1 MASFLDRIRNSIKA
15 FGQTNTNESY
25 NRFIYNVLGK
35 NTVVG
40 NINDDDFIR
49 RGYAYNPTI
58 YSLINLISKAAI
70 TVPYTIY
77 QKVDEQNIKEYK
89 ALTSNS
95 LNEESLLKAKLMRK
109 HIFKEVEHSALSKLL
124 QRPNPT
130 QSWSTFLEELIG
142 FGKLTGN
149 RYVYSIYPDSGEN
162 KDIAYQLYNLPAH
175 LIEIKSDGIFKPV
188 SKYTMN
194 YNDSKY
200 DLDADEV
207 LHIADWNPDYDG
219 SGSHLYGQSPIKAGM
234 RVMTT
239 NNEAVETSL
248 KYLHNQSARGMLTPD
263 DDNLT
268 PTQAQQLKSAFR
280 RNFQGTKSAND
291 IMITG
296 KKFSWVNFG
305 LSAADL
311 QLLESYKASKQDL
324 ANLFGV
330 PVLLLTGEHA
340 TYDNYRTSRQ
350 VLFTNCVIP
359 ELNKLRDS
367 LNAFLVPQFG
377 EDLYLD
383 FDYSVIPELMP
394 EQAKLVDQLSKSYWL
409 TTNEKREAVGYGV
422 DEDNPVMNDYL
433 VPSGMIPISD
443 LDLGIDETVT
453 FPTTTPNV
461 EEEVV
466 EEEVIEEIIEEEEK
480 QEMTVRLRKALQK
493 KADDHNEEVGDDKT
507 KRTNV
512 RTLFAVYKRGVGAY
526 RTNPESVRPTVSS
539 PDQWAMARVNSYL
552 YALKNGKFRSG
563 RHDTDLLPEG
573 HPMSSR
579 NEKDLSDEVYASEN
593 EAMDRAEQIGCS
605 TTHSHQTEDGEVFMP
620 CGSME
625 ELEDALANENKEEL
639 YSNYPKSAIAKAKKA
654 KEINESFG
662 NPCATLV
669 GKNRATDLIEGR
681 GLSLEIVKKTFAYL
695 SRAFEYVSGDY
706 VDEKDKPICGDIS
719 FSLWGGDNKVSKIE
733 DDAMY
738 KWCKKILEKND
749 E

>member
-77 QKVDEQNIKEYK
+77 QKIDEQNIKEYK
-89 ALTSNS
+89 SLTSNS
-95 LNEESLLKAKLMRK
+95 LNSESLLKAKLMRK
-109 HIFKEVEHSALSKLL
+109 HIFKEVEHSALGKLL

-200 DLDADEV
+200 DLNADEV

-305 LSAADL
+305 LSSADL

-330 PVLLLTGEHA
+330 PVLLLTREHA
-340 TYDNYRTSRQ
+340 TYDNYKTSRQ

-367 LNAFLVPQFG
+367 LNSFLVPQFG

-422 DEDNPVMNDYL
+422 DEDNIIMNDYL

-443 LDLGIDETVT
+443 LDLGIDESVT
-453 FPTTTPNV
+453 FPTATPNI

-466 EEEVIEEIIEEEEK
+466 EEEVIEEIIEEEE
-480 QEMTVRLRKALQK
+480 
-493 KADDHNEEVGDDKT
+493 T
-507 KRTNV
+507 KN
-512 RTLFAVYKRGVGAY
+512 K
-526 RTNPESVRPTVSS
+526 
-539 PDQWAMARVNSYL
+539 
-552 YALKNGKFRSG
+552 
-563 RHDTDLLPEG
+563 
-573 HPMSSR
+573 
-579 NEKDLSDEVYASEN
+579 KDLSDEVYATED
-593 EAMDRAEQIGCS
+593 EAIDRAKQIGCS

-620 CGSME
+620 CGSMD

-669 GKNRATDLIEGR
+669 GKNRASDLIEGR

-695 SRAFEYVSGDY
+695 SRAYEYVSGDY

>member
-77 QKVDEQNIKEYK
+77 QKIDEQNIKEYK
-89 ALTSNS
+89 SLTSNS
-95 LNEESLLKAKLMRK
+95 LNSESLLKAKLMRK
-109 HIFKEVEHSALSKLL
+109 HIFKEVEHSALGKLL

-200 DLDADEV
+200 DLSAEEV

-305 LSAADL
+305 LSSADL

-340 TYDNYRTSRQ
+340 TYDNYKTSRQ

-367 LNAFLVPQFG
+367 LNSFLVPQFG

-422 DEDNPVMNDYL
+422 DEDNIIMNDYL

-443 LDLGIDETVT
+443 LDLGIDESVT
-453 FPTTTPNV
+453 FPTATPNI

-466 EEEVIEEIIEEEEK
+466 EEEVIEEIIEEEE
-480 QEMTVRLRKALQK
+480 
-493 KADDHNEEVGDDKT
+493 T
-507 KRTNV
+507 KN
-512 RTLFAVYKRGVGAY
+512 K
-526 RTNPESVRPTVSS
+526 
-539 PDQWAMARVNSYL
+539 
-552 YALKNGKFRSG
+552 
-563 RHDTDLLPEG
+563 
-573 HPMSSR
+573 
-579 NEKDLSDEVYASEN
+579 KDLSDEVYATED
-593 EAMDRAEQIGCS
+593 EAIDRAKQIGCS

-620 CGSME
+620 CGSMD

-669 GKNRATDLIEGR
+669 GKNRASDLIEGR

-695 SRAFEYVSGDY
+695 SRAYEYVSGDY

>member
-1 MASFLDRIRNSIKA
+1 MASFLDRIKNSIKA

-40 NINDDDFIR
+40 NINDDDFIK

-89 ALTSNS
+89 SLTSNS
-95 LNEESLLKAKLMRK
+95 LNSESLLKAKLMRK
-109 HIFKEVEHSALSKLL
+109 HIFKEVEHSALGKLL

-162 KDIAYQLYNLPAH
+162 KDLTYQLYNLPAH

-200 DLDADEV
+200 DLSAEEV

-305 LSAADL
+305 LSSADL

-340 TYDNYRTSRQ
+340 TYDNYKTSRQ

-422 DEDNPVMNDYL
+422 DEDNIIMNDYL

-443 LDLGIDETVT
+443 LDLGIDESVT

-466 EEEVIEEIIEEEEK
+466 EEEVIEEIIEEEE
-480 QEMTVRLRKALQK
+480 
-493 KADDHNEEVGDDKT
+493 T
-507 KRTNV
+507 KN
-512 RTLFAVYKRGVGAY
+512 K
-526 RTNPESVRPTVSS
+526 
-539 PDQWAMARVNSYL
+539 
-552 YALKNGKFRSG
+552 
-563 RHDTDLLPEG
+563 
-573 HPMSSR
+573 
-579 NEKDLSDEVYASEN
+579 KDLSDEVYETED
-593 EAMDRAEQIGCS
+593 EAIDRAKQIGCS

-620 CGSME
+620 CGSMD

-695 SRAFEYVSGDY
+695 SRAYEYVSGDY

-738 KWCKKILEKND
+738 NLCKKILEKND

>member
-130 QSWSTFLEELIG
+130 QSWSVFLEELIG

-466 EEEVIEEIIEEEEK
+466 EEEVIEEIIEEEE
-480 QEMTVRLRKALQK
+480 
-493 KADDHNEEVGDDKT
+493 T
-507 KRTNV
+507 KN
-512 RTLFAVYKRGVGAY
+512 K
-526 RTNPESVRPTVSS
+526 
-539 PDQWAMARVNSYL
+539 
-552 YALKNGKFRSG
+552 
-563 RHDTDLLPEG
+563 
-573 HPMSSR
+573 
-579 NEKDLSDEVYASEN
+579 KDLSDEVYATEN

-625 ELEDALANENKEEL
+625 ELEDALAKENKEEL

>member
-77 QKVDEQNIKEYK
+77 QKIDEQNIKEYK
-89 ALTSNS
+89 SLTSNS
-95 LNEESLLKAKLMRK
+95 LNSESLLKAKLMRK
-109 HIFKEVEHSALSKLL
+109 HIFKEVEHSALGKLL

-200 DLDADEV
+200 DLNADEV

-340 TYDNYRTSRQ
+340 TYDNYKTSRQ

-367 LNAFLVPQFG
+367 LNSFLVPQFG

-422 DEDNPVMNDYL
+422 DEDNIIMNDYL

-466 EEEVIEEIIEEEEK
+466 EEEVIEEIIEEEE
-480 QEMTVRLRKALQK
+480 
-493 KADDHNEEVGDDKT
+493 T
-507 KRTNV
+507 KN
-512 RTLFAVYKRGVGAY
+512 K
-526 RTNPESVRPTVSS
+526 
-539 PDQWAMARVNSYL
+539 
-552 YALKNGKFRSG
+552 
-563 RHDTDLLPEG
+563 
-573 HPMSSR
+573 
-579 NEKDLSDEVYASEN
+579 KDLSDEVYATED
-593 EAMDRAEQIGCS
+593 EAIDRAKQIGCS

-620 CGSME
+620 CGSMD

-669 GKNRATDLIEGR
+669 GKNRASDLIEGR

-695 SRAFEYVSGDY
+695 SRAYEYVSGDY

>member
-1 MASFLDRIRNSIKA
+1 MASFLDRIKNSIKA

-89 ALTSNS
+89 SLTSNS
-95 LNEESLLKAKLMRK
+95 LNSESLLKAKLMRK
-109 HIFKEVEHSALSKLL
+109 HIFKEVEHSALGKLL

-200 DLDADEV
+200 DLSAEEV

-305 LSAADL
+305 LSSADL

-340 TYDNYRTSRQ
+340 TYDNYKTSRQ

-367 LNAFLVPQFG
+367 LNSFLVPQFG

-394 EQAKLVDQLSKSYWL
+394 EQAKLVDQLFKSYWL

-422 DEDNPVMNDYL
+422 DEDNIIMNDYL

-466 EEEVIEEIIEEEEK
+466 EEEVIEEIIEEEE
-480 QEMTVRLRKALQK
+480 
-493 KADDHNEEVGDDKT
+493 T
-507 KRTNV
+507 KN
-512 RTLFAVYKRGVGAY
+512 K
-526 RTNPESVRPTVSS
+526 
-539 PDQWAMARVNSYL
+539 
-552 YALKNGKFRSG
+552 
-563 RHDTDLLPEG
+563 
-573 HPMSSR
+573 
-579 NEKDLSDEVYASEN
+579 KDLSDEVYATED
-593 EAMDRAEQIGCS
+593 EAIDRAKQIGCS

-620 CGSME
+620 CGSMD

-669 GKNRATDLIEGR
+669 GKNRASDLIEGR

-695 SRAFEYVSGDY
+695 SRAYEYVSGDY

>member
-1 MASFLDRIRNSIKA
+1 MASFLDRIKNSIKA

-89 ALTSNS
+89 SLTSNS
-95 LNEESLLKAKLMRK
+95 LNSESLLKAKLMRK

-200 DLDADEV
+200 DLNADEV

-305 LSAADL
+305 LSSADL

-340 TYDNYRTSRQ
+340 TYDNYKTSRQ

-422 DEDNPVMNDYL
+422 DEDNIIMNDYL

-443 LDLGIDETVT
+443 LDLGIDESVT
-453 FPTTTPNV
+453 FPTATPNV

-466 EEEVIEEIIEEEEK
+466 EEEVIEEIIEEEE
-480 QEMTVRLRKALQK
+480 
-493 KADDHNEEVGDDKT
+493 T
-507 KRTNV
+507 KN
-512 RTLFAVYKRGVGAY
+512 K
-526 RTNPESVRPTVSS
+526 
-539 PDQWAMARVNSYL
+539 
-552 YALKNGKFRSG
+552 
-563 RHDTDLLPEG
+563 
-573 HPMSSR
+573 
-579 NEKDLSDEVYASEN
+579 KDLSDEVYATED
-593 EAMDRAEQIGCS
+593 EAIDRAKQIGCS

-620 CGSME
+620 CGSMD

-669 GKNRATDLIEGR
+669 GKNRASDLIEGR

-695 SRAFEYVSGDY
+695 SRAYEYVSGDY

-719 FSLWGGDNKVSKIE
+719 YSLWGGDNKVSKVE
-733 DDAMY
+733 DDPMY
-738 KWCKKILEKND
+738 KWCKRIIDKAEED
-749 E
+749 ATT

>member
-1 MASFLDRIRNSIKA
+1 MASFLDRIKNSIKA

-89 ALTSNS
+89 SLTSNS
-95 LNEESLLKAKLMRK
+95 LNSESLLKAKLMRK

-200 DLDADEV
+200 DLSAEEV

-305 LSAADL
+305 LSSADL

-340 TYDNYRTSRQ
+340 TYDNYKTSRQ

-422 DEDNPVMNDYL
+422 DEDNIIMNDYL

-443 LDLGIDETVT
+443 LDLGIDESVT
-453 FPTTTPNV
+453 FPTATPNV

-466 EEEVIEEIIEEEEK
+466 EEEVIEEIIEEEE
-480 QEMTVRLRKALQK
+480 
-493 KADDHNEEVGDDKT
+493 T
-507 KRTNV
+507 KN
-512 RTLFAVYKRGVGAY
+512 K
-526 RTNPESVRPTVSS
+526 
-539 PDQWAMARVNSYL
+539 
-552 YALKNGKFRSG
+552 
-563 RHDTDLLPEG
+563 
-573 HPMSSR
+573 
-579 NEKDLSDEVYASEN
+579 KDLSDEVYATED
-593 EAMDRAEQIGCS
+593 EAIDRAKQIGCS

-620 CGSME
+620 CGSMD

-669 GKNRATDLIEGR
+669 GKNRASDLIEGR

-695 SRAFEYVSGDY
+695 SRAYEYVSGDY

>member
-1 MASFLDRIRNSIKA
+1 MASFLDRIKNSIKA

-89 ALTSNS
+89 SLTSNS
-95 LNEESLLKAKLMRK
+95 LNSESLLKAKLMRK
-109 HIFKEVEHSALSKLL
+109 HIFKEVEHSALGKLL

-162 KDIAYQLYNLPAH
+162 KDLAYQLYNLPAH

-200 DLDADEV
+200 DLSAEEV

-305 LSAADL
+305 LSSADL

-340 TYDNYRTSRQ
+340 TYDNYKTSRQ

-367 LNAFLVPQFG
+367 LNSFLVPQFG

-422 DEDNPVMNDYL
+422 DEDNIIMNDYL

-443 LDLGIDETVT
+443 LDLGIDESVA
-453 FPTTTPNV
+453 FPTATPDV

-466 EEEVIEEIIEEEEK
+466 EEEVIEEIIEEEE
-480 QEMTVRLRKALQK
+480 
-493 KADDHNEEVGDDKT
+493 T
-507 KRTNV
+507 KN
-512 RTLFAVYKRGVGAY
+512 K
-526 RTNPESVRPTVSS
+526 
-539 PDQWAMARVNSYL
+539 
-552 YALKNGKFRSG
+552 
-563 RHDTDLLPEG
+563 
-573 HPMSSR
+573 
-579 NEKDLSDEVYASEN
+579 KDLSDEVYATED
-593 EAMDRAEQIGCS
+593 EAIDRAKQIGCS
-605 TTHSHQTEDGEVFMP
+605 TTHSHQTEDGEIFMP
-620 CGSME
+620 CGSMD

-639 YSNYPKSAIAKAKKA
+639 YSNYPKSAIEKAKKA

-669 GKNRATDLIEGR
+669 GKNRASDLIEGR

-695 SRAFEYVSGDY
+695 SRAYEYVSGDY

>member
-1 MASFLDRIRNSIKA
+1 MASFLDRIKNSIKA

-40 NINDDDFIR
+40 NINDDDFIK

-89 ALTSNS
+89 SLTSNS
-95 LNEESLLKAKLMRK
+95 LNSESLLKAKLMRK
-109 HIFKEVEHSALSKLL
+109 HIFKEVEHSALGKLL

-162 KDIAYQLYNLPAH
+162 KDLAYQLYNLPAH

-200 DLDADEV
+200 DLSAEEV

-305 LSAADL
+305 LSSADL

-340 TYDNYRTSRQ
+340 TYDNYKTSRQ

-422 DEDNPVMNDYL
+422 DEDNIIMNDYL

-443 LDLGIDETVT
+443 LDLGIDESVT
-453 FPTTTPNV
+453 FPTATPNV

-466 EEEVIEEIIEEEEK
+466 EEEVIEEIIEEEE
-480 QEMTVRLRKALQK
+480 
-493 KADDHNEEVGDDKT
+493 T
-507 KRTNV
+507 KN
-512 RTLFAVYKRGVGAY
+512 K
-526 RTNPESVRPTVSS
+526 
-539 PDQWAMARVNSYL
+539 
-552 YALKNGKFRSG
+552 
-563 RHDTDLLPEG
+563 
-573 HPMSSR
+573 
-579 NEKDLSDEVYASEN
+579 KDLSDEVYETED
-593 EAMDRAEQIGCS
+593 EAIDRAKQIGCS

-620 CGSME
+620 CGSMD

-639 YSNYPKSAIAKAKKA
+639 YSNYPKSAIEKAKKA

-669 GKNRATDLIEGR
+669 GKNRASDLIEGR

-695 SRAFEYVSGDY
+695 SRAYEYVSGDY

>member
-1 MASFLDRIRNSIKA
+1 MASFLDRIKNSIKA

-40 NINDDDFIR
+40 NINDDDFIK

-89 ALTSNS
+89 SLTSNS
-95 LNEESLLKAKLMRK
+95 LNSESLLKAKLMRK
-109 HIFKEVEHSALSKLL
+109 HIFKEVEHSALGKLL

-162 KDIAYQLYNLPAH
+162 KDLAYQLYNLPAH

-200 DLDADEV
+200 DLSAEEV

-305 LSAADL
+305 LSSADL

-340 TYDNYRTSRQ
+340 TYDNYKTSRQ

-422 DEDNPVMNDYL
+422 DEDNIIMNDYL

-443 LDLGIDETVT
+443 LDLGIDESVT
-453 FPTTTPNV
+453 FPTATPNV

-466 EEEVIEEIIEEEEK
+466 EEEVIEEIIEEEE
-480 QEMTVRLRKALQK
+480 
-493 KADDHNEEVGDDKT
+493 T
-507 KRTNV
+507 KN
-512 RTLFAVYKRGVGAY
+512 K
-526 RTNPESVRPTVSS
+526 
-539 PDQWAMARVNSYL
+539 
-552 YALKNGKFRSG
+552 
-563 RHDTDLLPEG
+563 
-573 HPMSSR
+573 
-579 NEKDLSDEVYASEN
+579 KDLSDEVYATED
-593 EAMDRAEQIGCS
+593 EAIDRAKQIGCS

-620 CGSME
+620 CGSMD

-695 SRAFEYVSGDY
+695 SRAYEYVSGDY

>member
-77 QKVDEQNIKEYK
+77 QKIDEQNIKEYK
-89 ALTSNS
+89 SLTSNS
-95 LNEESLLKAKLMRK
+95 LNSESLLKAKLMRK
-109 HIFKEVEHSALSKLL
+109 HIFKEVEHSALGKLL

-162 KDIAYQLYNLPAH
+162 KDLAYQLYNLPAH

-200 DLDADEV
+200 DLSAEEV

-305 LSAADL
+305 LSSADL

-340 TYDNYRTSRQ
+340 TYDNYKTSRQ

-422 DEDNPVMNDYL
+422 DEDNIIMNDYL

-443 LDLGIDETVT
+443 LDLGIDESVT
-453 FPTTTPNV
+453 FPTATPNI

-466 EEEVIEEIIEEEEK
+466 EEEVIEEIIEEEE
-480 QEMTVRLRKALQK
+480 
-493 KADDHNEEVGDDKT
+493 T
-507 KRTNV
+507 KN
-512 RTLFAVYKRGVGAY
+512 K
-526 RTNPESVRPTVSS
+526 
-539 PDQWAMARVNSYL
+539 
-552 YALKNGKFRSG
+552 
-563 RHDTDLLPEG
+563 
-573 HPMSSR
+573 
-579 NEKDLSDEVYASEN
+579 KDLSDEVYATED
-593 EAMDRAEQIGCS
+593 EAIDRAKQIGCS

-620 CGSME
+620 CGSMD

-669 GKNRATDLIEGR
+669 GKNRASDLIEGR

-695 SRAFEYVSGDY
+695 SRAYEYVSGDY

>member
-1 MASFLDRIRNSIKA
+1 MASFLDRIKNSIKA

-77 QKVDEQNIKEYK
+77 QKIDEQNIKEYK
-89 ALTSNS
+89 SLTSNS
-95 LNEESLLKAKLMRK
+95 LNSESLLKAKLMRK
-109 HIFKEVEHSALSKLL
+109 HIFKEVEHSALGKLL

-162 KDIAYQLYNLPAH
+162 KDLAYQLYNLPAH

-200 DLDADEV
+200 DLSAEEV

-305 LSAADL
+305 LSSADL

-340 TYDNYRTSRQ
+340 TYDNYKTSRQ

-422 DEDNPVMNDYL
+422 DEDNIIMNDYL

-443 LDLGIDETVT
+443 LDLGIDESVT
-453 FPTTTPNV
+453 FPTATPNV

-466 EEEVIEEIIEEEEK
+466 EEEVIEEIIEEEE
-480 QEMTVRLRKALQK
+480 
-493 KADDHNEEVGDDKT
+493 T
-507 KRTNV
+507 KN
-512 RTLFAVYKRGVGAY
+512 K
-526 RTNPESVRPTVSS
+526 
-539 PDQWAMARVNSYL
+539 
-552 YALKNGKFRSG
+552 
-563 RHDTDLLPEG
+563 
-573 HPMSSR
+573 
-579 NEKDLSDEVYASEN
+579 KDLSDEVYATED
-593 EAMDRAEQIGCS
+593 EAIDRAKQIGCS

-620 CGSME
+620 CGSMD

-669 GKNRATDLIEGR
+669 GKNRASDLIEGR

-695 SRAFEYVSGDY
+695 SRAYEYVSGDY

>member
-1 MASFLDRIRNSIKA
+1 MASFLDRIKNSIKA

-89 ALTSNS
+89 SLTSNS
-95 LNEESLLKAKLMRK
+95 LNSESLLKAKLMRK
-109 HIFKEVEHSALSKLL
+109 HIFKEVEHSALGKLL

-200 DLDADEV
+200 DLSAEEV

-305 LSAADL
+305 LSSADL

-340 TYDNYRTSRQ
+340 TYDNYKTSRQ

-367 LNAFLVPQFG
+367 LNSFLVPQFG

-422 DEDNPVMNDYL
+422 DEDNIIMNDYL

-443 LDLGIDETVT
+443 LDLGIDESVT
-453 FPTTTPNV
+453 FPTATPNV

-466 EEEVIEEIIEEEEK
+466 EEEVIEEIIEEEE
-480 QEMTVRLRKALQK
+480 
-493 KADDHNEEVGDDKT
+493 T
-507 KRTNV
+507 KN
-512 RTLFAVYKRGVGAY
+512 K
-526 RTNPESVRPTVSS
+526 
-539 PDQWAMARVNSYL
+539 
-552 YALKNGKFRSG
+552 
-563 RHDTDLLPEG
+563 
-573 HPMSSR
+573 
-579 NEKDLSDEVYASEN
+579 KDLSDEVYATED
-593 EAMDRAEQIGCS
+593 EAIDRAKQIGCS

-620 CGSME
+620 CGSMD

-669 GKNRATDLIEGR
+669 GKNRASDLIEGR

-695 SRAFEYVSGDY
+695 SRAYEYVSGDY

>member
-1 MASFLDRIRNSIKA
+1 MASFLDRIKNSIKA

-89 ALTSNS
+89 SLTSNS
-95 LNEESLLKAKLMRK
+95 LNSESLLKAKLMRK
-109 HIFKEVEHSALSKLL
+109 HIFKEVEHSALGKLL

-162 KDIAYQLYNLPAH
+162 KDLAYQLYNLPAH

-200 DLDADEV
+200 DLSAEEV

-305 LSAADL
+305 LSSADL

-340 TYDNYRTSRQ
+340 TYDNYKTSRQ

-422 DEDNPVMNDYL
+422 DEDNIIMNDYL

-443 LDLGIDETVT
+443 LDLGIDESVT
-453 FPTTTPNV
+453 FPTATPNV
-461 EEEVV
+461 EEEIV
-466 EEEVIEEIIEEEEK
+466 EEEVIEEIIEEEE
-480 QEMTVRLRKALQK
+480 
-493 KADDHNEEVGDDKT
+493 T
-507 KRTNV
+507 KN
-512 RTLFAVYKRGVGAY
+512 K
-526 RTNPESVRPTVSS
+526 
-539 PDQWAMARVNSYL
+539 
-552 YALKNGKFRSG
+552 
-563 RHDTDLLPEG
+563 
-573 HPMSSR
+573 
-579 NEKDLSDEVYASEN
+579 KDLSDEVYATED
-593 EAMDRAEQIGCS
+593 EAIDRAKQIGCS

-620 CGSME
+620 CGSMD

-669 GKNRATDLIEGR
+669 GKNRASDLIEGR

-695 SRAFEYVSGDY
+695 SRAYEYVSGDY

>member
-77 QKVDEQNIKEYK
+77 QKIDEQNIKEYK
-89 ALTSNS
+89 SLTSNS
-95 LNEESLLKAKLMRK
+95 LNSESLLKAKLMRK
-109 HIFKEVEHSALSKLL
+109 HIFKEVEHSALGKLL

-200 DLDADEV
+200 DLSAEGV
-207 LHIADWNPDYDG
+207 VHIADWNPDYDG

-305 LSAADL
+305 LSSADL

-422 DEDNPVMNDYL
+422 DEDNIIMNDYL

-443 LDLGIDETVT
+443 LDLGIDESVT
-453 FPTTTPNV
+453 FPTATPNI

-466 EEEVIEEIIEEEEK
+466 EEEVIEEIIEEEE
-480 QEMTVRLRKALQK
+480 
-493 KADDHNEEVGDDKT
+493 T
-507 KRTNV
+507 KN
-512 RTLFAVYKRGVGAY
+512 K
-526 RTNPESVRPTVSS
+526 
-539 PDQWAMARVNSYL
+539 
-552 YALKNGKFRSG
+552 
-563 RHDTDLLPEG
+563 
-573 HPMSSR
+573 
-579 NEKDLSDEVYASEN
+579 KDLSDEVYATED
-593 EAMDRAEQIGCS
+593 EAIDRAKQIGCS

-620 CGSME
+620 CGSMD

-669 GKNRATDLIEGR
+669 GKNRASDLIEGR

-695 SRAFEYVSGDY
+695 SRAYEYVSGDY

>member
-1 MASFLDRIRNSIKA
+1 MASFLDRIKNSIKA

-89 ALTSNS
+89 SLTSNS
-95 LNEESLLKAKLMRK
+95 LNSESLLKAKLMRK
-109 HIFKEVEHSALSKLL
+109 HIFKEVEHSALGKLL

-162 KDIAYQLYNLPAH
+162 KDLAYQLYNLPAH

-200 DLDADEV
+200 DLSAEEV

-305 LSAADL
+305 LSSADL

-340 TYDNYRTSRQ
+340 TYDNYKTSRQ

-422 DEDNPVMNDYL
+422 DEDNIIMNDYL

-443 LDLGIDETVT
+443 LDLGIDESVT
-453 FPTTTPNV
+453 FPTATPNI

-466 EEEVIEEIIEEEEK
+466 EEEVIEEIIEEEE
-480 QEMTVRLRKALQK
+480 
-493 KADDHNEEVGDDKT
+493 T
-507 KRTNV
+507 KN
-512 RTLFAVYKRGVGAY
+512 K
-526 RTNPESVRPTVSS
+526 
-539 PDQWAMARVNSYL
+539 
-552 YALKNGKFRSG
+552 
-563 RHDTDLLPEG
+563 
-573 HPMSSR
+573 
-579 NEKDLSDEVYASEN
+579 KDLSDEVYATED
-593 EAMDRAEQIGCS
+593 EAIDRAKQIGCS

-620 CGSME
+620 CGSMD

-639 YSNYPKSAIAKAKKA
+639 YSNYPKSAIEKAKKA

-669 GKNRATDLIEGR
+669 GKNRASDLIEGR

-695 SRAFEYVSGDY
+695 SRAYEYVSGDY

>member
-1 MASFLDRIRNSIKA
+1 MASFLDRIKNSIKA

-89 ALTSNS
+89 SLTSNS
-95 LNEESLLKAKLMRK
+95 LNSESLLKAKLMRK
-109 HIFKEVEHSALSKLL
+109 HIFKEVEHSALGKLL

-162 KDIAYQLYNLPAH
+162 KDLAYQLYNLPAH

-200 DLDADEV
+200 DLSAEEV

-305 LSAADL
+305 LSSADL

-340 TYDNYRTSRQ
+340 TYDNYKTSRQ

-422 DEDNPVMNDYL
+422 DEDNIIMNDYL

-443 LDLGIDETVT
+443 LDLGIDESVT
-453 FPTTTPNV
+453 FPTATPNV

-466 EEEVIEEIIEEEEK
+466 EEEVIEEIIEEEE
-480 QEMTVRLRKALQK
+480 
-493 KADDHNEEVGDDKT
+493 T
-507 KRTNV
+507 KN
-512 RTLFAVYKRGVGAY
+512 K
-526 RTNPESVRPTVSS
+526 
-539 PDQWAMARVNSYL
+539 
-552 YALKNGKFRSG
+552 
-563 RHDTDLLPEG
+563 
-573 HPMSSR
+573 
-579 NEKDLSDEVYASEN
+579 KDLSDEVYETED
-593 EAMDRAEQIGCS
+593 EAIDRAKQIGCS

-620 CGSME
+620 CGSMD

-639 YSNYPKSAIAKAKKA
+639 YSNYPKSAIEKAKKA

-695 SRAFEYVSGDY
+695 SRAYEYVSGDY

>member
-1 MASFLDRIRNSIKA
+1 MASFLDRIKNSIKA

-89 ALTSNS
+89 SLTSNS
-95 LNEESLLKAKLMRK
+95 LNSESLLKAKLMRK
-109 HIFKEVEHSALSKLL
+109 HIFKEVEHSALGKLL

-200 DLDADEV
+200 DLSAEEV

-305 LSAADL
+305 LSSADL

-340 TYDNYRTSRQ
+340 TYDNYKTSRQ

-367 LNAFLVPQFG
+367 LNSFLVPQFG

-422 DEDNPVMNDYL
+422 DEDNIIMNDYL

-443 LDLGIDETVT
+443 LDLGIDESVT
-453 FPTTTPNV
+453 FPTATPNI

-466 EEEVIEEIIEEEEK
+466 EEEVIEEIIEEEE
-480 QEMTVRLRKALQK
+480 
-493 KADDHNEEVGDDKT
+493 T
-507 KRTNV
+507 KN
-512 RTLFAVYKRGVGAY
+512 K
-526 RTNPESVRPTVSS
+526 
-539 PDQWAMARVNSYL
+539 
-552 YALKNGKFRSG
+552 
-563 RHDTDLLPEG
+563 
-573 HPMSSR
+573 
-579 NEKDLSDEVYASEN
+579 KDLSDEVYATED
-593 EAMDRAEQIGCS
+593 EAIDRAKQIGCS

-620 CGSME
+620 CGSMD

-669 GKNRATDLIEGR
+669 GKNRASDLIEGR

-695 SRAFEYVSGDY
+695 SRAYEYVSGDY

>member
-1 MASFLDRIRNSIKA
+1 MASFLDRIKNSIKA

-89 ALTSNS
+89 SLTSNS
-95 LNEESLLKAKLMRK
+95 LNSESLLKAKLMRK
-109 HIFKEVEHSALSKLL
+109 HIFKEVEHSALGKLL

-162 KDIAYQLYNLPAH
+162 KDLAYQLYNLPAH

-200 DLDADEV
+200 DLSAEEV

-305 LSAADL
+305 LSSADL

-330 PVLLLTGEHA
+330 PVLLLTGDHA
-340 TYDNYRTSRQ
+340 TYDNYKTSRQ

-422 DEDNPVMNDYL
+422 DEDNIIMNDYL

-443 LDLGIDETVT
+443 LDLGIDESVT
-453 FPTTTPNV
+453 FPTATPNV

-466 EEEVIEEIIEEEEK
+466 EEEVIEEIIEEEE
-480 QEMTVRLRKALQK
+480 
-493 KADDHNEEVGDDKT
+493 T
-507 KRTNV
+507 KN
-512 RTLFAVYKRGVGAY
+512 K
-526 RTNPESVRPTVSS
+526 
-539 PDQWAMARVNSYL
+539 
-552 YALKNGKFRSG
+552 
-563 RHDTDLLPEG
+563 
-573 HPMSSR
+573 
-579 NEKDLSDEVYASEN
+579 KDLSDEVYATED
-593 EAMDRAEQIGCS
+593 EAIDRAKQIGCS

-620 CGSME
+620 CGSMD

-669 GKNRATDLIEGR
+669 GKNRASDLIEGR

-695 SRAFEYVSGDY
+695 SRAYEYVSGDY

>member
-1 MASFLDRIRNSIKA
+1 MASFLDRIKNSIKA

-89 ALTSNS
+89 SLTSNS
-95 LNEESLLKAKLMRK
+95 LNSESLLKAKLMRK
-109 HIFKEVEHSALSKLL
+109 HIFKEVEHSALGKLL

-162 KDIAYQLYNLPAH
+162 KDLAYQLYNLPAH

-200 DLDADEV
+200 DLSAEEV

-305 LSAADL
+305 LSSADL

-340 TYDNYRTSRQ
+340 TYDNYKTSRQ

-377 EDLYLD
+377 ENLYLD

-422 DEDNPVMNDYL
+422 DEDNIIMNDYL

-443 LDLGIDETVT
+443 LDLGIDESVT
-453 FPTTTPNV
+453 FPTSPSPKPDGEEEKPIQEEIV
-461 EEEVV
+461 EEEI
-466 EEEVIEEIIEEEEK
+466 IEDIIEEEEK
-480 QEMTVRLRKALQK
+480 SKIMPLLSFEEAKKQIKLRKKDAT
-493 KADDHNEEVGDDKT
+493 T
-507 KRTNV
+507 K
-512 RTLFAVYKRGVGAY
+512 
-526 RTNPESVRPTVSS
+526 
-539 PDQWAMARVNSYL
+539 
-552 YALKNGKFRSG
+552 
-563 RHDTDLLPEG
+563 
-573 HPMSSR
+573 
-579 NEKDLSDEVYASEN
+579 
-593 EAMDRAEQIGCS
+593 
-605 TTHSHQTEDGEVFMP
+605 
-620 CGSME
+620 
-625 ELEDALANENKEEL
+625 
-639 YSNYPKSAIAKAKKA
+639 AKA
-654 KEINESFG
+654 
-662 NPCATLV
+662 
-669 GKNRATDLIEGR
+669 NR
-681 GLSLEIVKKTFAYL
+681 K
-695 SRAFEYVSGDY
+695 
-706 VDEKDKPICGDIS
+706 
-719 FSLWGGDNKVSKIE
+719 
-733 DDAMY
+733 
-738 KWCKKILEKND
+738 
-749 E
+749 

>member
-1 MASFLDRIRNSIKA
+1 MASFLDRIKNSIKA

-89 ALTSNS
+89 SLTSNS
-95 LNEESLLKAKLMRK
+95 LNSESLLKAKLMRK
-109 HIFKEVEHSALSKLL
+109 HIFKEVEHSALGKLL

-162 KDIAYQLYNLPAH
+162 KDLAYQLYNLPAH

-200 DLDADEV
+200 DLSAEEV

-305 LSAADL
+305 LSSADL

-340 TYDNYRTSRQ
+340 TYDNYKTSRQ

-367 LNAFLVPQFG
+367 LNSFLVPQFG

-422 DEDNPVMNDYL
+422 DEDNIIMNDYL

-443 LDLGIDETVT
+443 LDLGIDESVT
-453 FPTTTPNV
+453 FPTATPDV

-466 EEEVIEEIIEEEEK
+466 EEEVIEEIIEEEE
-480 QEMTVRLRKALQK
+480 
-493 KADDHNEEVGDDKT
+493 T
-507 KRTNV
+507 KN
-512 RTLFAVYKRGVGAY
+512 K
-526 RTNPESVRPTVSS
+526 
-539 PDQWAMARVNSYL
+539 
-552 YALKNGKFRSG
+552 
-563 RHDTDLLPEG
+563 
-573 HPMSSR
+573 
-579 NEKDLSDEVYASEN
+579 KDLSDEVYATED
-593 EAMDRAEQIGCS
+593 EAIDRAKQIGCS
-605 TTHSHQTEDGEVFMP
+605 TTHSHQTEDGEIFMP
-620 CGSME
+620 CGSMD

-639 YSNYPKSAIAKAKKA
+639 YSNYPKSAIEKAKKA

-669 GKNRATDLIEGR
+669 GKNRASDLIEGR

-695 SRAFEYVSGDY
+695 SRAYEYVSGDY

>member
-1 MASFLDRIRNSIKA
+1 MASFLDRIKNSIKA

-77 QKVDEQNIKEYK
+77 QKIDEQNIKEYK
-89 ALTSNS
+89 SLTSNS
-95 LNEESLLKAKLMRK
+95 LNSESLLKAKLMRK
-109 HIFKEVEHSALSKLL
+109 HIFKEVEHSALGKLL

-162 KDIAYQLYNLPAH
+162 KDLAYQLYNLPAH

-200 DLDADEV
+200 DLSAEEV

-305 LSAADL
+305 LSSADL

-340 TYDNYRTSRQ
+340 TYDNYKTSRQ

-367 LNAFLVPQFG
+367 LNSFLVPQFG

-422 DEDNPVMNDYL
+422 DEDNIIMNDYL

-443 LDLGIDETVT
+443 LDLGIDESVT
-453 FPTTTPNV
+453 FPTATPNI

-466 EEEVIEEIIEEEEK
+466 EEEVIEEIIEEEE
-480 QEMTVRLRKALQK
+480 
-493 KADDHNEEVGDDKT
+493 T
-507 KRTNV
+507 KN
-512 RTLFAVYKRGVGAY
+512 K
-526 RTNPESVRPTVSS
+526 
-539 PDQWAMARVNSYL
+539 
-552 YALKNGKFRSG
+552 
-563 RHDTDLLPEG
+563 
-573 HPMSSR
+573 
-579 NEKDLSDEVYASEN
+579 KDLSDEVYATED
-593 EAMDRAEQIGCS
+593 EAIDRAKQIGCS

-620 CGSME
+620 CGSMD

-669 GKNRATDLIEGR
+669 GKNRASDLIEGR

-695 SRAFEYVSGDY
+695 SRAYEYVSGDY

>member
-1 MASFLDRIRNSIKA
+1 MASFLDRIKNSIKA

-89 ALTSNS
+89 SLTSNS
-95 LNEESLLKAKLMRK
+95 LNSESLLKAKLMRK
-109 HIFKEVEHSALSKLL
+109 HIFKEVEHSALGKLL

-162 KDIAYQLYNLPAH
+162 KDLAYQLYNLPAH

-200 DLDADEV
+200 DLSAEEV

-219 SGSHLYGQSPIKAGM
+219 SGSHLYGQSPKKAGM

-305 LSAADL
+305 LSSADL

-340 TYDNYRTSRQ
+340 TYDNYKTSRQ

-367 LNAFLVPQFG
+367 LNSFLVPQFG

-422 DEDNPVMNDYL
+422 DEDNIIMNDYL

-443 LDLGIDETVT
+443 LDLGIDESVT
-453 FPTTTPNV
+453 FPTATPDV

-466 EEEVIEEIIEEEEK
+466 EEEVIEEIIEEEE
-480 QEMTVRLRKALQK
+480 
-493 KADDHNEEVGDDKT
+493 T
-507 KRTNV
+507 KN
-512 RTLFAVYKRGVGAY
+512 K
-526 RTNPESVRPTVSS
+526 
-539 PDQWAMARVNSYL
+539 
-552 YALKNGKFRSG
+552 
-563 RHDTDLLPEG
+563 
-573 HPMSSR
+573 
-579 NEKDLSDEVYASEN
+579 KDLSDEVYATED
-593 EAMDRAEQIGCS
+593 EAIDRAKQIGCS
-605 TTHSHQTEDGEVFMP
+605 TTHSHQTEDGEIFMP
-620 CGSME
+620 CGSMD

-639 YSNYPKSAIAKAKKA
+639 YSNYPKSAIEKAKKA

-669 GKNRATDLIEGR
+669 GKNRASDLIEGR

-695 SRAFEYVSGDY
+695 SRAYEYVSGDY

>member
-77 QKVDEQNIKEYK
+77 QKIDEQNIKEYK
-89 ALTSNS
+89 SLTSNS
-95 LNEESLLKAKLMRK
+95 LNSESLLKAKLMRK
-109 HIFKEVEHSALSKLL
+109 HIFKEVEHSALGKLL

-200 DLDADEV
+200 DLNADEV

-305 LSAADL
+305 LSSADL

-340 TYDNYRTSRQ
+340 TYDNYKTSRQ

-367 LNAFLVPQFG
+367 LNSFLVPQFG

-422 DEDNPVMNDYL
+422 DEDNIIMNDYL

-443 LDLGIDETVT
+443 LDLGIDESVT
-453 FPTTTPNV
+453 FPTATPNI

-466 EEEVIEEIIEEEEK
+466 EEEVIEEIIEEEE
-480 QEMTVRLRKALQK
+480 
-493 KADDHNEEVGDDKT
+493 T
-507 KRTNV
+507 KN
-512 RTLFAVYKRGVGAY
+512 K
-526 RTNPESVRPTVSS
+526 
-539 PDQWAMARVNSYL
+539 
-552 YALKNGKFRSG
+552 
-563 RHDTDLLPEG
+563 
-573 HPMSSR
+573 
-579 NEKDLSDEVYASEN
+579 KDLSDEVYATED
-593 EAMDRAEQIGCS
+593 EAIDRAKQIGCS

-620 CGSME
+620 CGSMD

-669 GKNRATDLIEGR
+669 GKNRASDLIEGR

-695 SRAFEYVSGDY
+695 SRAYEYVSGDY

>member
-1 MASFLDRIRNSIKA
+1 MASFLDRIKNSIKA

-89 ALTSNS
+89 SLTSNS
-95 LNEESLLKAKLMRK
+95 LNSESLLKAKLMRK
-109 HIFKEVEHSALSKLL
+109 HIFKEVEHSALGKLL

-162 KDIAYQLYNLPAH
+162 KDLAYQLYNLPAH

-200 DLDADEV
+200 DLSAEEV

-305 LSAADL
+305 LSSADL

-340 TYDNYRTSRQ
+340 TYDNYKTSRQ

-367 LNAFLVPQFG
+367 LNSFLVPQFG

-422 DEDNPVMNDYL
+422 DEDNIIMNDYL

-443 LDLGIDETVT
+443 LDLGIDESVT
-453 FPTTTPNV
+453 FPTATPNV

-466 EEEVIEEIIEEEEK
+466 EEEVIEEIIEEEE
-480 QEMTVRLRKALQK
+480 
-493 KADDHNEEVGDDKT
+493 T
-507 KRTNV
+507 KN
-512 RTLFAVYKRGVGAY
+512 K
-526 RTNPESVRPTVSS
+526 
-539 PDQWAMARVNSYL
+539 
-552 YALKNGKFRSG
+552 
-563 RHDTDLLPEG
+563 
-573 HPMSSR
+573 
-579 NEKDLSDEVYASEN
+579 KDLSDEVYATED
-593 EAMDRAEQIGCS
+593 EAIDRAKQIGCS

-620 CGSME
+620 CGSMD

-669 GKNRATDLIEGR
+669 GKNRASDLIEGR

-695 SRAFEYVSGDY
+695 SRAYEYVSGDY

>member
-1 MASFLDRIRNSIKA
+1 MASFLDRIKNSIKA

-89 ALTSNS
+89 SLTSNS
-95 LNEESLLKAKLMRK
+95 LNSESLLKAKLMRK

-200 DLDADEV
+200 DLNADEV

-305 LSAADL
+305 LSSADL

-340 TYDNYRTSRQ
+340 TYDNYKTSRQ

-422 DEDNPVMNDYL
+422 DEDNIIMNDYL

-443 LDLGIDETVT
+443 LDLGIDESVT
-453 FPTTTPNV
+453 FPTATPNV

-466 EEEVIEEIIEEEEK
+466 EEEVIEEIIEEEE
-480 QEMTVRLRKALQK
+480 
-493 KADDHNEEVGDDKT
+493 T
-507 KRTNV
+507 KN
-512 RTLFAVYKRGVGAY
+512 K
-526 RTNPESVRPTVSS
+526 
-539 PDQWAMARVNSYL
+539 
-552 YALKNGKFRSG
+552 
-563 RHDTDLLPEG
+563 
-573 HPMSSR
+573 
-579 NEKDLSDEVYASEN
+579 KDLSDEVYETED
-593 EAMDRAEQIGCS
+593 EAIDRAKQIGCS

-620 CGSME
+620 CGSMD

-669 GKNRATDLIEGR
+669 GKNRASDLIEGR

-695 SRAFEYVSGDY
+695 SRAYEYVSGDY

>member
-1 MASFLDRIRNSIKA
+1 MASFLDRIKNSIKA

-70 TVPYTIY
+70 TVPYKIY

-89 ALTSNS
+89 SLTSNS
-95 LNEESLLKAKLMRK
+95 LNSESLLKAKLMRK
-109 HIFKEVEHSALSKLL
+109 HIFKEVEHSALGKLL

-200 DLDADEV
+200 DLSAEEV

-305 LSAADL
+305 LSSADL

-340 TYDNYRTSRQ
+340 TYDNYKTSRQ

-367 LNAFLVPQFG
+367 LNSFLVPQFG

-422 DEDNPVMNDYL
+422 DEDNIIMNDYL

-443 LDLGIDETVT
+443 LDLGIDESVT
-453 FPTTTPNV
+453 FPTATPNI

-466 EEEVIEEIIEEEEK
+466 EEEVIEEIIEEEE
-480 QEMTVRLRKALQK
+480 
-493 KADDHNEEVGDDKT
+493 T
-507 KRTNV
+507 KN
-512 RTLFAVYKRGVGAY
+512 K
-526 RTNPESVRPTVSS
+526 
-539 PDQWAMARVNSYL
+539 
-552 YALKNGKFRSG
+552 
-563 RHDTDLLPEG
+563 
-573 HPMSSR
+573 
-579 NEKDLSDEVYASEN
+579 KDLSDEVYATED
-593 EAMDRAEQIGCS
+593 EAIDRAKQIGCS

-620 CGSME
+620 CGSMD

-669 GKNRATDLIEGR
+669 GKNRASDLIEGR

-695 SRAFEYVSGDY
+695 SRAYEYVSGDY

>member
-1 MASFLDRIRNSIKA
+1 MASFLDRIKNSIKA

-89 ALTSNS
+89 SLTSNS
-95 LNEESLLKAKLMRK
+95 LNSESLLKAKLMRK
-109 HIFKEVEHSALSKLL
+109 HIFKEVEHSALGKLL

-162 KDIAYQLYNLPAH
+162 KDLAYQLYNLPAH

-200 DLDADEV
+200 DLSAEEV

-305 LSAADL
+305 LSSADL

-340 TYDNYRTSRQ
+340 TYDNYKTSRQ

-422 DEDNPVMNDYL
+422 DEDNIIMNDYL

-443 LDLGIDETVT
+443 LDLGIDESVT
-453 FPTTTPNV
+453 FPTATPNV
-461 EEEVV
+461 EEEIV
-466 EEEVIEEIIEEEEK
+466 EEEVIEEIIEEEE
-480 QEMTVRLRKALQK
+480 
-493 KADDHNEEVGDDKT
+493 T
-507 KRTNV
+507 KN
-512 RTLFAVYKRGVGAY
+512 K
-526 RTNPESVRPTVSS
+526 
-539 PDQWAMARVNSYL
+539 
-552 YALKNGKFRSG
+552 
-563 RHDTDLLPEG
+563 
-573 HPMSSR
+573 
-579 NEKDLSDEVYASEN
+579 KDLSDEVYETED
-593 EAMDRAEQIGCS
+593 EAIDRAKQIGCS

-620 CGSME
+620 CGSMD

-669 GKNRATDLIEGR
+669 GKNRASDLIEGR

-695 SRAFEYVSGDY
+695 SRAYEYVSGDY

>member
-1 MASFLDRIRNSIKA
+1 MASFLDRIKNSIKA

-89 ALTSNS
+89 SLTSNS
-95 LNEESLLKAKLMRK
+95 LNSESLLKAKLMRK
-109 HIFKEVEHSALSKLL
+109 HIFKEVEHSALGKLL

-162 KDIAYQLYNLPAH
+162 KDLAYQLYNLPAH

-200 DLDADEV
+200 DLSAEEV

-305 LSAADL
+305 LSSADL

-340 TYDNYRTSRQ
+340 TYDNYKTSRQ

-422 DEDNPVMNDYL
+422 DEDNIIMNDYL

-443 LDLGIDETVT
+443 LDLGIDESVT
-453 FPTTTPNV
+453 FPTATPNV

-466 EEEVIEEIIEEEEK
+466 EEEVIEEIIEEEE
-480 QEMTVRLRKALQK
+480 
-493 KADDHNEEVGDDKT
+493 T
-507 KRTNV
+507 KN
-512 RTLFAVYKRGVGAY
+512 K
-526 RTNPESVRPTVSS
+526 
-539 PDQWAMARVNSYL
+539 
-552 YALKNGKFRSG
+552 
-563 RHDTDLLPEG
+563 
-573 HPMSSR
+573 
-579 NEKDLSDEVYASEN
+579 KDLSDEVYETED
-593 EAMDRAEQIGCS
+593 EAIDRAKQIGCS

-620 CGSME
+620 CGSMD

-669 GKNRATDLIEGR
+669 GKNRASDLIEGR

-695 SRAFEYVSGDY
+695 SRAYEYVSGDY

>member
-89 ALTSNS
+89 SLTSNS
-95 LNEESLLKAKLMRK
+95 LNSESLLKAKLMRK
-109 HIFKEVEHSALSKLL
+109 HIFKEVEHSALGKLL

-200 DLDADEV
+200 DLSAEEV

-305 LSAADL
+305 LSSADL

-340 TYDNYRTSRQ
+340 TYDNYKTSRQ

-422 DEDNPVMNDYL
+422 DEDNIIMNDYL

-443 LDLGIDETVT
+443 LDLGIDESVT
-453 FPTTTPNV
+453 FPTATPNI

-466 EEEVIEEIIEEEEK
+466 EEEVIEEIIEEEE
-480 QEMTVRLRKALQK
+480 
-493 KADDHNEEVGDDKT
+493 T
-507 KRTNV
+507 KN
-512 RTLFAVYKRGVGAY
+512 K
-526 RTNPESVRPTVSS
+526 
-539 PDQWAMARVNSYL
+539 
-552 YALKNGKFRSG
+552 
-563 RHDTDLLPEG
+563 
-573 HPMSSR
+573 
-579 NEKDLSDEVYASEN
+579 KDLSDEVYATED
-593 EAMDRAEQIGCS
+593 EAIDRAKQIGCS

-620 CGSME
+620 CGSMD

-669 GKNRATDLIEGR
+669 GKNRASDLIEGR

-695 SRAFEYVSGDY
+695 SRAYEYVSGDY

>member
-1 MASFLDRIRNSIKA
+1 MASFLDRIKNSIKA

-89 ALTSNS
+89 SLTSNS
-95 LNEESLLKAKLMRK
+95 LNSESLLKAKLMRK

-200 DLDADEV
+200 DLNADEV

-305 LSAADL
+305 LSSADL

-340 TYDNYRTSRQ
+340 TYDNYKTSRQ

-422 DEDNPVMNDYL
+422 DEDNIIMNDYL

-443 LDLGIDETVT
+443 LDLGIDESVT
-453 FPTTTPNV
+453 FPTATPNV

-466 EEEVIEEIIEEEEK
+466 EEEVIEEIIEEEE
-480 QEMTVRLRKALQK
+480 
-493 KADDHNEEVGDDKT
+493 T
-507 KRTNV
+507 KN
-512 RTLFAVYKRGVGAY
+512 K
-526 RTNPESVRPTVSS
+526 
-539 PDQWAMARVNSYL
+539 
-552 YALKNGKFRSG
+552 
-563 RHDTDLLPEG
+563 
-573 HPMSSR
+573 
-579 NEKDLSDEVYASEN
+579 KDLSDEVYATED
-593 EAMDRAEQIGCS
+593 EAIDRAKQIGCS

-620 CGSME
+620 CGSMD

-669 GKNRATDLIEGR
+669 GKNRASDLIEGR

-695 SRAFEYVSGDY
+695 SRAYEYVSGDY

>member
-1 MASFLDRIRNSIKA
+1 MASFLDRIKNSIKA

-77 QKVDEQNIKEYK
+77 QKIDEQNIKEYK
-89 ALTSNS
+89 SLTSNS
-95 LNEESLLKAKLMRK
+95 LNSESLLKAKLMRK
-109 HIFKEVEHSALSKLL
+109 HIFKEVEHSALGKLL

-200 DLDADEV
+200 DLSAEEV

-305 LSAADL
+305 LSSADL

-340 TYDNYRTSRQ
+340 TYDNYKTSRQ

-367 LNAFLVPQFG
+367 LNSFLVPQFG

-422 DEDNPVMNDYL
+422 DEDNIIMNDYL

-443 LDLGIDETVT
+443 LDLGIDESVT
-453 FPTTTPNV
+453 FPTATPNI

-466 EEEVIEEIIEEEEK
+466 EEEVIEEIIEEEE
-480 QEMTVRLRKALQK
+480 
-493 KADDHNEEVGDDKT
+493 T
-507 KRTNV
+507 KN
-512 RTLFAVYKRGVGAY
+512 K
-526 RTNPESVRPTVSS
+526 
-539 PDQWAMARVNSYL
+539 
-552 YALKNGKFRSG
+552 
-563 RHDTDLLPEG
+563 
-573 HPMSSR
+573 
-579 NEKDLSDEVYASEN
+579 KDLSDEVYATED
-593 EAMDRAEQIGCS
+593 EAIDRAKQIGCS

-620 CGSME
+620 CGSMD

-639 YSNYPKSAIAKAKKA
+639 YNNYPKSAIEKAKKA

-669 GKNRATDLIEGR
+669 GKNRASDLIEGR

-695 SRAFEYVSGDY
+695 SRAYEYVSGDY

>member
-1 MASFLDRIRNSIKA
+1 MASFLDRIKNSIKA

-40 NINDDDFIR
+40 NINDDDFIK

-89 ALTSNS
+89 SLTSNS
-95 LNEESLLKAKLMRK
+95 LNSESLLKAKLMRK
-109 HIFKEVEHSALSKLL
+109 HIFKEVEHSALGKLL

-162 KDIAYQLYNLPAH
+162 KDLTYQLYNLPAH

-200 DLDADEV
+200 DLSAEEV

-305 LSAADL
+305 LSSADL

-340 TYDNYRTSRQ
+340 TYDNYKTSRQ

-422 DEDNPVMNDYL
+422 DEDNIIMNDYL

-443 LDLGIDETVT
+443 LDLGIDESVT

-466 EEEVIEEIIEEEEK
+466 EEEVIEEIIEEEE
-480 QEMTVRLRKALQK
+480 
-493 KADDHNEEVGDDKT
+493 T
-507 KRTNV
+507 KN
-512 RTLFAVYKRGVGAY
+512 K
-526 RTNPESVRPTVSS
+526 
-539 PDQWAMARVNSYL
+539 
-552 YALKNGKFRSG
+552 
-563 RHDTDLLPEG
+563 
-573 HPMSSR
+573 
-579 NEKDLSDEVYASEN
+579 KDLSDEVYETED
-593 EAMDRAEQIGCS
+593 EAIDRAKQIGCS

-620 CGSME
+620 CGSMD

-695 SRAFEYVSGDY
+695 SRAYEYVSGDY

>member
-89 ALTSNS
+89 SLTSNS
-95 LNEESLLKAKLMRK
+95 LNSESLLKAKLMRK
-109 HIFKEVEHSALSKLL
+109 HIFKEVEHSALGKLL

-200 DLDADEV
+200 DLSAEEV

-305 LSAADL
+305 LSSADL

-340 TYDNYRTSRQ
+340 TYDNYKTSRQ

-367 LNAFLVPQFG
+367 LNSFLVPQFG

-422 DEDNPVMNDYL
+422 DEDNIIMNDYL

-443 LDLGIDETVT
+443 LDLGIDESVT
-453 FPTTTPNV
+453 FPTATPNI

-466 EEEVIEEIIEEEEK
+466 EEEVIEEIIEEEE
-480 QEMTVRLRKALQK
+480 
-493 KADDHNEEVGDDKT
+493 T
-507 KRTNV
+507 KN
-512 RTLFAVYKRGVGAY
+512 K
-526 RTNPESVRPTVSS
+526 
-539 PDQWAMARVNSYL
+539 
-552 YALKNGKFRSG
+552 
-563 RHDTDLLPEG
+563 
-573 HPMSSR
+573 
-579 NEKDLSDEVYASEN
+579 KDLSDEVYATED
-593 EAMDRAEQIGCS
+593 EAIDRAKQIGCS

-620 CGSME
+620 CGSMD

-669 GKNRATDLIEGR
+669 GKNRASDLIEGR

-695 SRAFEYVSGDY
+695 SRAYEYVSGDY

>member
-77 QKVDEQNIKEYK
+77 QKIDEQNIKEYK
-89 ALTSNS
+89 SLTSNS
-95 LNEESLLKAKLMRK
+95 LNSESLLKAKLMRK
-109 HIFKEVEHSALSKLL
+109 HIFKEVEHSALGKLL

-162 KDIAYQLYNLPAH
+162 KDLAYQLYNLPAH

-200 DLDADEV
+200 DLSAEEV

-340 TYDNYRTSRQ
+340 TYDNYKTSRQ

-422 DEDNPVMNDYL
+422 DEDNIIMNDYL

-443 LDLGIDETVT
+443 LDLGIDESVT
-453 FPTTTPNV
+453 FPTATPNI

-466 EEEVIEEIIEEEEK
+466 EEEVIEEIIEEEE
-480 QEMTVRLRKALQK
+480 
-493 KADDHNEEVGDDKT
+493 T
-507 KRTNV
+507 KN
-512 RTLFAVYKRGVGAY
+512 K
-526 RTNPESVRPTVSS
+526 
-539 PDQWAMARVNSYL
+539 
-552 YALKNGKFRSG
+552 
-563 RHDTDLLPEG
+563 
-573 HPMSSR
+573 
-579 NEKDLSDEVYASEN
+579 KDLSDEVYATED
-593 EAMDRAEQIGCS
+593 EAIDRAKQIGCS

-620 CGSME
+620 CGSMD

-669 GKNRATDLIEGR
+669 GKNRASDLIEGR

-695 SRAFEYVSGDY
+695 SRAYEYVSGDY

>member
-1 MASFLDRIRNSIKA
+1 MASFLDRIKNSIKA

-89 ALTSNS
+89 SLTSNS
-95 LNEESLLKAKLMRK
+95 LNSESLLKAKLMRK
-109 HIFKEVEHSALSKLL
+109 HIFKEVEHSALGKLL

-162 KDIAYQLYNLPAH
+162 KDLAYQLYNLPAH

-200 DLDADEV
+200 DLSAEEV

-305 LSAADL
+305 LSSADL

-340 TYDNYRTSRQ
+340 TYDNYKTSRQ

-422 DEDNPVMNDYL
+422 DEDNIIMNDYL

-443 LDLGIDETVT
+443 LDLGIDESVT
-453 FPTTTPNV
+453 FPTATPNV

-466 EEEVIEEIIEEEEK
+466 EEEVIEEIIEEEE
-480 QEMTVRLRKALQK
+480 
-493 KADDHNEEVGDDKT
+493 T
-507 KRTNV
+507 KN
-512 RTLFAVYKRGVGAY
+512 K
-526 RTNPESVRPTVSS
+526 
-539 PDQWAMARVNSYL
+539 
-552 YALKNGKFRSG
+552 
-563 RHDTDLLPEG
+563 
-573 HPMSSR
+573 
-579 NEKDLSDEVYASEN
+579 KDLSDEVYETED
-593 EAMDRAEQIGCS
+593 EAIDRAKQIGCS

-669 GKNRATDLIEGR
+669 GKNRASDLIEGR

-695 SRAFEYVSGDY
+695 SRAYEYVSGDY

>member
-1 MASFLDRIRNSIKA
+1 MASFLDRIKNSIKA

-89 ALTSNS
+89 SLTSNS
-95 LNEESLLKAKLMRK
+95 LNSESLLKAKLMRK
-109 HIFKEVEHSALSKLL
+109 HIFKEVEHSALGKLL

-162 KDIAYQLYNLPAH
+162 KDLAYQLYNLPAH

-200 DLDADEV
+200 DLSAEEV

-305 LSAADL
+305 LSSADL
-311 QLLESYKASKQDL
+311 QLLESYKATKQDL

-340 TYDNYRTSRQ
+340 TYDNYKTSRQ

-367 LNAFLVPQFG
+367 LNSFLVPQFG

-422 DEDNPVMNDYL
+422 DEDNIIMNDYL

-443 LDLGIDETVT
+443 LDLGIDESVT
-453 FPTTTPNV
+453 FPTATPDV

-466 EEEVIEEIIEEEEK
+466 EEEVIEEIIEEEE
-480 QEMTVRLRKALQK
+480 
-493 KADDHNEEVGDDKT
+493 T
-507 KRTNV
+507 KN
-512 RTLFAVYKRGVGAY
+512 K
-526 RTNPESVRPTVSS
+526 
-539 PDQWAMARVNSYL
+539 
-552 YALKNGKFRSG
+552 
-563 RHDTDLLPEG
+563 
-573 HPMSSR
+573 
-579 NEKDLSDEVYASEN
+579 KDLSDEVYATED
-593 EAMDRAEQIGCS
+593 EAIDRAKQIGCS
-605 TTHSHQTEDGEVFMP
+605 TTHSHQTEDGEIFMP
-620 CGSME
+620 CGSMD

-639 YSNYPKSAIAKAKKA
+639 YSNYPKSAIEKAKKA

-669 GKNRATDLIEGR
+669 GKNRASDLIEGR

-695 SRAFEYVSGDY
+695 SRAYEYVSGDY

>member
-1 MASFLDRIRNSIKA
+1 MASFLDRIKNSIKA

-89 ALTSNS
+89 SLTSNS
-95 LNEESLLKAKLMRK
+95 LNSESLLKAKLMRK

-200 DLDADEV
+200 DLNADEV

-305 LSAADL
+305 LSSADL

-340 TYDNYRTSRQ
+340 TYDNYKTSRQ

-422 DEDNPVMNDYL
+422 DEDNIIMNDYL

-443 LDLGIDETVT
+443 LDLGIDESVT
-453 FPTTTPNV
+453 FPTATPNV

-466 EEEVIEEIIEEEEK
+466 EEEVIEEIIEEEE
-480 QEMTVRLRKALQK
+480 
-493 KADDHNEEVGDDKT
+493 T
-507 KRTNV
+507 KN
-512 RTLFAVYKRGVGAY
+512 K
-526 RTNPESVRPTVSS
+526 
-539 PDQWAMARVNSYL
+539 
-552 YALKNGKFRSG
+552 
-563 RHDTDLLPEG
+563 
-573 HPMSSR
+573 
-579 NEKDLSDEVYASEN
+579 KDLSDEVYETED
-593 EAMDRAEQIGCS
+593 EAIDRAKQIGCS

-620 CGSME
+620 CGSMD

-695 SRAFEYVSGDY
+695 SRAYEYVSGDY